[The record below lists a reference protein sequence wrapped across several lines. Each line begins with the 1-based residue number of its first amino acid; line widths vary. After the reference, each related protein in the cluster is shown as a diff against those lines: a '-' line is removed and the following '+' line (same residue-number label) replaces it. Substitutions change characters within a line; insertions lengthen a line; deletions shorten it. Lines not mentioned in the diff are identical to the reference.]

1 MITDHNQRSKKTK
14 LFEKKTKIKNLE
26 DSHYTILQFF
36 LTKILVKPKL
46 FLGGYLFIGE
56 K

>member
-1 MITDHNQRSKKTK
+1 MITNHNQRSKKTK
-14 LFEKKTKIKNLE
+14 LFEKTKIKNLE
-26 DSHYTILQFF
+26 DSHHTILQFF
-36 LTKILVKPKL
+36 LTKILAKPKL